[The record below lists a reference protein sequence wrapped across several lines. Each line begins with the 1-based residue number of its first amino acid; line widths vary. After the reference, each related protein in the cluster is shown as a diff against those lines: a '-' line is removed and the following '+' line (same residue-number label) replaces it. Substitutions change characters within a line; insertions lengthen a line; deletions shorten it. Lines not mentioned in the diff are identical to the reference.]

1 MFPDLTINSETKV
14 KFFKGTKFWNYVCL
28 NAKYAFPLVERQ
40 ILHEDIIS
48 LVGFWEKIGITY
60 QSFKDFFDQ
69 LKQILQNT
77 IVKVKV
83 SKLADGFGEQ
93 DIIYEQ

>member
-1 MFPDLTINSETKV
+1 ML
-14 KFFKGTKFWNYVCL
+14 
-28 NAKYAFPLVERQ
+28 ERQ

-48 LVGFWEKIGITY
+48 LVGFWEKIRFTY

>member
-1 MFPDLTINSETKV
+1 MKNRSIEIRSNEIRI
-14 KFFKGTKFWNYVCL
+14 
-28 NAKYAFPLVERQ
+28 RQ
-40 ILHEDIIS
+40 ELPVIS
-48 LVGFWEKIGITY
+48 LVDFWGKIGITY